1 MRAAVIGG
9 GSWGT
14 ALASVLGHNGHDT
27 IVWAHDADVAIA
39 LTEKHQNPRYLPGL
53 QLPDKVTGTHDLK
66 QALDGAEM
74 VVAVNPSHVTRE
86 VMQKA
91 QPFLPRATPI
101 VCATKGIENETLLT
115 MYEVLEDVLPAE
127 LHPYICCLS
136 GPSFAKET
144 VLQMPT
150 AVVVASPWEKL
161 AQKVQRAFS
170 NEYFRVYTSNDVAG
184 VELGG
189 SLKNVCA
196 IAAGISDGMGFGSNT
211 RAAIMTR
218 GLAELVRL
226 AIKKG
231 ANPIT
236 LSGLAGM
243 GDLVLTCTGELSRNR
258 TVGLGLGRG
267 QTLKEV
273 LAGMSQV
280 AEGVRTA
287 QSVHD
292 LSHKLGGH
300 PRCAGARRACARDA
314 GQAWLSGRRA
324 LHEHGGVGVHRHPTR
339 RPRRRRGEHRRTGGR
354 WCRAPPRGRRRH

>member
-14 ALASVLGHNGHDT
+14 ALASVLGSNGHDVT
-27 IVWAHDADVAIA
+27 IWSYETDVAEA
-39 LTEKHQNPRYLPGL
+39 LATKRENPRYMPGL
-53 QLPDKVTGTHDLK
+53 QVPPTVTGTHDLAR
-66 QALDGAEM
+66 ALAGAEL
-74 VVAVNPSHVTRE
+74 VVAVNPSHVTRP
-86 VMQKA
+86 VMRDA
-91 QPFLPRATPI
+91 LPALPRATPI
-101 VCATKGIENETLLT
+101 VCATKGIENDSLLT
-115 MYEVLEDVLPAE
+115 MHEVLEDVLPAE
-127 LHPYICCLS
+127 MHPYLVCLS

-144 VLQMPT
+144 VLRLPT
-150 AVVVASPWEKL
+150 AVVVASPWEKM
-161 AQKVQRAFS
+161 AQRVQRWFS
-170 NEYFRVYTSNDVAG
+170 NDYFRVYTSIDVAG

-226 AIKKG
+226 AVRKG

-258 TVGLGLGRG
+258 AVGLGLGRG
-267 QTLKEV
+267 QSLRDIP
-273 LAGMSQV
+273 AGMTQV

-287 QSVHD
+287 KSVHD
-292 LSHKLGGH
+292 LSRKLGVDMPLH
-300 PRCAGARRACARDA
+300 DAVYRILSEAR
-314 GQAWLSGRRA
+314 
-324 LHEHGGVGVHRHPTR
+324 
-339 RPRRRRGEHRRTGGR
+339 
-354 WCRAPPRGRRRH
+354 

>member
-1 MRAAVIGG
+1 MRTSVIGG

-14 ALASVLGHNGHDT
+14 ALASVLAHNGHDVV
-27 IVWAHDADVAIA
+27 VWSHDADVARA
-39 LTEKHQNPRYLPGL
+39 LTERHENPRYMPGIPLPGG
-53 QLPDKVTGTHDLK
+53 VTGTQDFSV
-66 QALDGAEM
+66 ALGGAEL

-86 VMQKA
+86 VMTKA
-91 QPFLPRATPI
+91 LPALPKATPI

-115 MYEVLEDVLPAE
+115 MHEVLEDVLPAE
-127 LHPYICCLS
+127 LHPYLVCLS

-144 VLQMPT
+144 VLRLPT
-150 AVVVASPWEKL
+150 AVVVASPWEKM
-161 AQKVQRAFS
+161 AQRVQRWFS
-170 NEYFRVYTSNDVAG
+170 NDYFRVYTSIDVAG

-226 AIKKG
+226 AVKKG

-243 GDLVLTCTGELSRNR
+243 GDLVLTCTGDLSRNR

-267 QTLKEV
+267 QSLQEV
-273 LAGMSQV
+273 LAAMTQV

-287 QSVHD
+287 KSAHD
-292 LSHKLGGH
+292 LADKLQVEMPLH
-300 PRCAGARRACARDA
+300 TAVYRV
-314 GQAWLSGRRA
+314 
-324 LHEHGGVGVHRHPTR
+324 LHEGLPVRQAMSQLLSRELKSEFSMH
-339 RPRRRRGEHRRTGGR
+339 
-354 WCRAPPRGRRRH
+354 

>member
-1 MRAAVIGG
+1 MRTSVIGG

-14 ALASVLGHNGHDT
+14 ALASVLAHNGHDVV
-27 IVWAHDADVAIA
+27 VWAHDQDVARA
-39 LTEKHQNPRYLPGL
+39 LTEKHENPRYMPGIPLPSR
-53 QLPDKVTGTHDLK
+53 VTGTQDFAS
-66 QALDGAEM
+66 ALGGAEL
-74 VVAVNPSHVTRE
+74 VVAVSPSHVTRA
-86 VMQKA
+86 VMSSA
-91 QPFLPRATPI
+91 LPALPKATPI
-101 VCATKGIENETLLT
+101 VCATKGIENESLLT
-115 MYEVLEDVLPAE
+115 MHEVLEDVLPSE
-127 LHPYICCLS
+127 MHPYLVCLS

-144 VLQMPT
+144 MLKMPT
-150 AVVVASPWEKL
+150 AVVAASPWEKM
-161 AQKVQRAFS
+161 AQRVQRAFS
-170 NEYFRVYTSNDVAG
+170 NDYFRVYTSVDVAG

-226 AIKKG
+226 AVRKG

-267 QTLKEV
+267 QKLKDV
-273 LAGMSQV
+273 LAGMTQV

-287 QSVHD
+287 KSVHD
-292 LSHKLGGH
+292 LAEKLGVDM
-300 PRCAGARRACARDA
+300 P
-314 GQAWLSGRRA
+314 
-324 LHEHGGVGVHRHPTR
+324 LHEAVYRILYDDL
-339 RPRRRRGEHRRTGGR
+339 
-354 WCRAPPRGRRRH
+354 PPKAALQSLTARELKSEFQLH

>member
-1 MRAAVIGG
+1 MRTSVIGG

-14 ALASVLGHNGHDT
+14 ALASVLAHNGHDVV
-27 IVWAHDADVAIA
+27 VWAHDEEVARA
-39 LTEKHQNPRYLPGL
+39 LTEKHENPRYMPGIPLPSR
-53 QLPDKVTGTHDLK
+53 VTGTQDFAT
-66 QALDGAEM
+66 ALGGAEL

-86 VMQKA
+86 VMRKA
-91 QPFLPRATPI
+91 LPALPKATPI
-101 VCATKGIENETLLT
+101 VCATKGIENDTLLT
-115 MYEVLEDVLPAE
+115 MQEVLEDVLPAE
-127 LHPYICCLS
+127 MHPYLVCLS

-144 VLQMPT
+144 MLKMPT
-150 AVVVASPWEKL
+150 AVVVASPWEKM
-161 AQKVQRAFS
+161 AQRVQRAFS
-170 NEYFRVYTSNDVAG
+170 NDYFRVYTSVDVAG

-226 AIKKG
+226 AVRKG

-267 QTLKEV
+267 QKLKEV
-273 LAGMSQV
+273 LAGMTQV

-287 QSVHD
+287 KSVHD
-292 LSHKLGGH
+292 LAEKLSVDM
-300 PRCAGARRACARDA
+300 P
-314 GQAWLSGRRA
+314 
-324 LHEHGGVGVHRHPTR
+324 LHEAVYRILY
-339 RPRRRRGEHRRTGGR
+339 EDL
-354 WCRAPPRGRRRH
+354 PPKAALQSLTARELKSEFQLH

>member
-14 ALASVLGHNGHDT
+14 ALASVLGNNGHDVS
-27 IVWAHDADVAIA
+27 VWSHDPEVARA
-39 LTEKHQNPRYLPGL
+39 LAERHQNPKYLPD
-53 QLPDKVTGTHDLK
+53 LPLSDRITGTHDLA
-66 QALDGAEM
+66 QALAGAEL
-74 VVAVNPSHVTRE
+74 VVAANPSHVTRA
-86 VMQKA
+86 VMRDA
-91 QPFLPRATPI
+91 LPSLPRTAPI
-101 VCATKGIENETLLT
+101 VCATKGIENESLLT
-115 MYEVLEDVLPAE
+115 MHEVLEEVFPAE
-127 LHPYICCLS
+127 MHPYLVCLS

-144 VLQMPT
+144 VLKLPT
-150 AVVVASPWEKL
+150 AVVVASPWEKM
-161 AQKVQRAFS
+161 AQRVQRFFS
-170 NEYFRVYTSNDVAG
+170 NDYFRVYTSNDVAG

-226 AIKKG
+226 AVRKG
-231 ANPIT
+231 ANPLT

-267 QTLKEV
+267 QKLQEV
-273 LAGMSQV
+273 LAGMTQV

-287 QSVHD
+287 KSVHD
-292 LSHKLGGH
+292 LAQKMGVEMPLH
-300 PRCAGARRACARDA
+300 
-314 GQAWLSGRRA
+314 QAIYRILYEDLPPKAA
-324 LHEHGGVGVHRHPTR
+324 LQSLTSRELKSEFQLH
-339 RPRRRRGEHRRTGGR
+339 
-354 WCRAPPRGRRRH
+354 

>member
-14 ALASVLGHNGHDT
+14 ALASVLAHNGHDAV
-27 IVWAHDADVAIA
+27 VWCHDAESA
-39 LTEKHQNPRYLPGL
+39 LSLSERHENTRYLPGL
-53 QLPDKVTGTHDLK
+53 RLPDKVTGTQDMAS
-66 QALDGAEM
+66 ALAGAE
-74 VVAVNPSHVTRE
+74 VVLAVNPSHVTRE
-86 VMQKA
+86 VMRRA
-91 QPFLPRATPI
+91 EPMLPRATPI

-115 MYEVLEDVLPAE
+115 MHEVLEDVLPTE
-127 LHPYICCLS
+127 MHPYLVCLS

-144 VLQMPT
+144 AQRLPT
-150 AVVVASPWEKL
+150 AVVVASPWEKM
-161 AQKVQRAFS
+161 AQRVQRCLS
-170 NEYFRVYTSNDVAG
+170 NDWFRVYTSPDVAG

-196 IAAGISDGMGFGSNT
+196 IAAGISDGMGFGNNT

-226 AIKKG
+226 AVKKG

-258 TVGLGLGRG
+258 TVGLALGRG
-267 QTLKEV
+267 QKLEEI
-273 LAGMSQV
+273 LAGMTQV

-287 QSVHD
+287 KSVHD
-292 LSHKLGGH
+292 LAKNLVVEMPLH
-300 PRCAGARRACARDA
+300 DA
-314 GQAWLSGRRA
+314 VYRILYEGLSPKAA
-324 LHEHGGVGVHRHPTR
+324 LTALTSRELKSEFQLH
-339 RPRRRRGEHRRTGGR
+339 
-354 WCRAPPRGRRRH
+354 